1 MENKDK
7 TVTLRTYSKGFRLI
21 FALALLFSI
30 AGSYISVIGPDRI
43 RQITDLIAQGMM
55 NEMNLEKISQQAT
68 YLAMLFALGAVANYG
83 ASFIMATI
91 SQRLT
96 QNLREG
102 IGHKV
107 NRMPLNY
114 FDQHSQGDTL
124 SRVTNDLDT
133 LGQTLNQSM
142 STLVSATTMLIGTL
156 IMMFRTDVTLTFV
169 SIATVVVGFGI
180 TIFLM
185 IKSRSFFKQQQ
196 NHLADINGHIEEM
209 YTGHAIVRSYNAI
222 EFAKETFRTINEDL
236 ESSIWKAQFLS
247 GIAMPLMIFIGN
259 FGYVL
264 VCIFGAALVIE
275 GQITIGVIV
284 AFMMYIRMFSRPI
297 QQLAQSSQALAQAR
311 AAMARVF
318 DFLNEA
324 ELEDENH
331 KTRQL
336 EDVKGLIE
344 FDHVHFGYDPEEMI
358 IHDFSAYAKPGKKI
372 AIVGPTGAGKTTIV
386 NLLMR
391 FYEIDRGEIRLDGKN
406 IQKMKRSE
414 IHDYFSMVLQ
424 DTWLFEGSIR
434 ENLLFNKKDVGEAEM
449 IAACQ
454 AVGIDHFI
462 NTLPHTYDTILDEKV
477 TLSVGQK
484 QLLTIARALIKDAP
498 LLILDEAT
506 SSVDTRT
513 EVLIQEA
520 MDKLTEGR
528 TSFIIA
534 HRLSTIRN
542 ADLILVLKDG
552 NIIEQG
558 NHDQLIQAQGFYA
571 DLYNSQFEAA

>member
-1 MENKDK
+1 MENKA
-7 TVTLRTYSKGFRLI
+7 VTLRTYSKGFRLI
-21 FALALLFSI
+21 FFLAILFSI

-43 RQITDLIAQGMM
+43 REITDLIAQGMM
-55 NEMNLEKISQQAT
+55 TKMNLEKISQLAT
-68 YLAMLFALGAVANYG
+68 YLAMLFAIGAVANYG

-96 QNLREG
+96 QKLREG
-102 IGHKV
+102 IGQKV

-142 STLVSATTMLIGTL
+142 STLVSSTTMLIGTL
-156 IMMFRTDVTLTFV
+156 IMMFRTDLTLTIV
-169 SIATVVVGFGI
+169 SISTVVIGFAI

-185 IKSRSFFKQQQ
+185 GKSRNFFKKQQ
-196 NHLADINGHIEEM
+196 NHLAEINGHIEEM
-209 YTGHAIVRSYNAI
+209 YTGHAIVRSYNAVD
-222 EFAKETFRTINEDL
+222 FAKETFRNINEKL
-236 ESSIWKAQFLS
+236 ATSIWKAQFLS
-247 GIAMPLMIFIGN
+247 GIAMPLMTFIGN

-264 VCIFGAALVIE
+264 VCIFGATLVIE
-275 GQITIGVIV
+275 GKITMGVIV

-311 AAMARVF
+311 AAMTRVF
-318 DFLNEA
+318 EFLNEE
-324 ELEDENH
+324 ELENEDH
-331 KTRQL
+331 KVRQL
-336 EDVKGLIE
+336 DHVEGLVE
-344 FDHVHFGYDPEEMI
+344 FDHVQFGYDPEEII

-391 FYEIDRGEIRLDGKN
+391 FYEINSGEIRLDGKN
-406 IQKMKRSE
+406 TQGMKRSE
-414 IHDYFSMVLQ
+414 IHEYFAMVLQ
-424 DTWLFEGSIR
+424 DTWLFEGTVR
-434 ENLLFNKKDVGEAEM
+434 ENLLFNKKEVGEAEM

-462 NTLPHTYDTILDEKV
+462 NTLPKGYDTILNEKV

-520 MDKLTEGR
+520 MDKLMEGR

-558 NHDQLIQAQGFYA
+558 NHDQLIAAQGFYA